1 MKKTF
6 AAPAM
11 SISNFDCENITVNG
25 SIVGQTAAD
34 SVETK
39 LKGFAQENSI
49 SLENTTLIF

>member
-1 MKKTF
+1 
-6 AAPAM
+6 M

-25 SIVGQTAAD
+25 SIVCQTAAD